1 MFEGR
6 PKLTAW
12 RDRVKKEV
20 GEKLFDETH
29 EQIMN
34 VRNLVKSIQKD
45 DRLEL
50 LKARFLRIFT

>member
-29 EQIMN
+29 EQILN
-34 VRNLVKSIQKD
+34 VRNLVKSMED